1 MKGTL
6 KVIGQFG
13 FPAIFVLVVV
23 FTTRV
28 DPQHRAK
35 TLRRSPQA
43 SECLSPDVLTNA
55 LKQLSESYN
64 EAQRA
69 HTTFLKAAGKSAR
82 CKEQIV
88 SSIMQAMDKPGLDI
102 RRNQGDYFLWHE
114 GSTLLGELKATEA
127 LDLLIAHMGMSDGEW
142 SVSMV
147 HQPALGGIIEM
158 GPIAIPKLRVV
169 LGSQD
174 PAARHDAVYC
184 IAQIGGPS
192 ASQVLKQAL
201 PSESDKCIK
210 RFIRASIKSL
220 DNEKNKLKDN
230 GEWLPAF
237 LCN

>member
-1 MKGTL
+1 MKRTL

-13 FPAIFVLVVV
+13 FLPIFVLLVI

-28 DPQHRAK
+28 DPQHPANIS
-35 TLRRSPQA
+35 RRVPQDN
-43 SECLSPDVLTNA
+43 ECLPPGVLTNE
-55 LKQLSESYN
+55 LKRLSESYD

-69 HTTFLKAAGKSAR
+69 RSTFINAAGKSAQ
-82 CKEQIV
+82 CKQQIV
-88 SSIMQAMDKPGLDI
+88 SLIMQAMDKPGLDI
-102 RRNQGDYFLWHE
+102 RRNQGDYYLWRE

-127 LDLLIAHMGMSDGEW
+127 LDLLISHMGMSDGEW

-158 GPIAIPKLRVV
+158 GPIAIPKLTVV

-174 PAARHDAVYC
+174 PAMRHDAVYC
-184 IAQIGGPS
+184 IAQIGGP
-192 ASQVLKQAL
+192 AALRVLKQAL
-201 PSESDKCIK
+201 PSESDKCIQ
-210 RFIRASIKSL
+210 RFIQASLKSL
-220 DNEKNKLKDN
+220 DNEKKKLQDD